1 MSKGSHG
8 ERNSE
13 RNTCGELFG
22 EVCKRQ
28 AEEYISKA
36 GTHSMCIPVGVDK
49 ASFYAPDLFR
59 SAPTKCYYF
68 VTGANSSGG
77 RIRNNLGKCLEA
89 VLNAAVEGS
98 R

>member
-1 MSKGSHG
+1 MDKGTHRENSC
-8 ERNSE
+8 ERS
-13 RNTCGELFG
+13 TCGELFG
-22 EVCKRQ
+22 GARRRQ

-77 RIRNNLGKCLEA
+77 GEFGTTW
-89 VLNAAVEGS
+89 GS
-98 R
+98 A